1 MHARP
6 ACAAGM
12 VYVAL
17 TCHKAPWDIVRAF
30 IVSAGTLVATRGS
43 HPSWP
48 CEPQSPKTA
57 RTSQYGRRWRSCRV
71 APSRPRSR
79 RLLKRCRSWRGL
91 GSWRHGAKHKATAAI
106 CPCAPHRQHDA
117 GVIARATACSWIRSE
132 MHGMRS
138 GFVGGNRA
146 HRRGALVPR
155 SGRALCITRVRRAA
169 RGVAPL
175 VNRRSRRG

>member
-1 MHARP
+1 M
-6 ACAAGM
+6 
-12 VYVAL
+12 
-17 TCHKAPWDIVRAF
+17 
-30 IVSAGTLVATRGS
+30 SS
-43 HPSWP
+43 S
-48 CEPQSPKTA
+48 
-57 RTSQYGRRWRSCRV
+57 
-71 APSRPRSR
+71 PSRPRSR
-79 RLLKRCRSWRGL
+79 RLHKRCRSWRGRGAEVLGEARLERVHRRRQVRRATAASTGAAAAAAEAKGRLARPVRAEVELAVPLHGVGGAQRL
-91 GSWRHGAKHKATAAI
+91 GSWRHGAKHKAAAAI
-106 CPCAPHRQHDA
+106 CPCAPHRQHDS

>member
-17 TCHKAPWDIVRAF
+17 TCHKAPGASCARSFCRRAPLWPPQGRTHHDQLSRIRRKPRARRNTGGGGDCVELPQAVRAR
-30 IVSAGTLVATRGS
+30 GDCTRGAGAGGGS
-43 HPSWP
+43 GHGDMEQSTKP
-48 CEPQSPKTA
+48 PQ
-57 RTSQYGRRWRSCRV
+57 
-71 APSRPRSR
+71 
-79 RLLKRCRSWRGL
+79 L
-91 GSWRHGAKHKATAAI
+91 I

-155 SGRALCITRVRRAA
+155 SGRALCTTRVRRAA
-169 RGVAPL
+169 RGDAPL